1 LVVPLLGV
9 VAKMYMLFTA
19 EAAEFT
25 EENLKNLCELGAL
38 CGKFPYQHST
48 GVLSKIQPG

>member
-1 LVVPLLGV
+1 
-9 VAKMYMLFTA
+9 MYMLFTA

-25 EENLKNLCELGAL
+25 EETLKNLCELGAL

-48 GVLSKIQPG
+48 GILSHMAVGYYLL